1 MKKEKPRVPE
11 NKTRRVD
18 IDEACEYARIGKTT
32 MYELLNQKK
41 VRGYKSKR
49 RLLIDLNS
57 VDEYMATLPQ
67 YEPLEKGE

>member
-1 MKKEKPRVPE
+1 VEV
-11 NKTRRVD
+11 
-18 IDEACEYARIGKTT
+18 DEACEYARIGKTA
-32 MYELLNQKK
+32 MYELLNAGK
-41 VRGYKSKR
+41 VRGYKQNR